1 MKVMFALAERRGYPV
16 DRFYPE
22 LLAAVDEGTHDEDPS
37 FYGHEIERARH
48 RRLDPPVQIRHFE
61 VDVPDSVIR
70 DAFGASPVTVDA
82 PVRHVEPADEVQS

>member
-22 LLAAVDEGTHDEDPS
+22 LLAAVDEGTHDEAPS
-37 FYGHEIERARH
+37 FYGHEIERAAQACG
-48 RRLDPPVQIRHFE
+48 LDPLVQIRHFE

-82 PVRHVEPADEVQS
+82 PVRHVEPADEVR